1 MKNKLLISSALAG
14 GLVLGGSA
22 FAQTTITGSLD
33 LHYRSITNDGQS
45 TSTMLSR
52 NGLGREAQLNVQS
65 KGKLNNGLDYAAGF
79 ALEFD
84 GDATPVSGNTRN
96 TTAVYATGLGSISN
110 ENTYIDI
117 TSGST
122 TLTVGID
129 HVQNSTKHSAPMIR
143 SHLDDVGF
151 GTAWNLS
158 VTDQV
163 GARTKE
169 AMYYGIVQAIPGTG
183 LTLSAVKAPQGGD
196 RGASDQSVTTTVER
210 NSNYEVGVVGSNAF
224 GVAGLNLHAFKNK
237 ETKSTSTGV
246 DLTGTTYG
254 IGYTVG
260 QFGFGAEQLKQNRS
274 SDTTTNEV
282 NMKATLYSATFA
294 VNKELSLGGQYTVN
308 RIDGMAENEKIKT
321 VQVGY
326 SLGPV
331 AIIGHY
337 DLINGANGSTAASAE
352 GKQLGVRLSTN
363 F

>member
-1 MKNKLLISSALAG
+1 MKKKLLISSALAG

-22 FAQTTITGSLD
+22 FAQTTVTGSLD

-52 NGLGREAQLNVQS
+52 NGIGRETQLNIQS

-79 ALEFD
+79 SLEFD
-84 GDATPVSGNTRN
+84 GDSTAMVNGARN
-96 TTAVYATGLGSISN
+96 NTAVYSTQLGSISN
-110 ENTYIDI
+110 ENIYIDI
-117 TSGST
+117 TAGST
-122 TLTVGID
+122 TLTAGID
-129 HVQNSTKHSAPMIR
+129 HVQNSTMHSAPMVR
-143 SHLDDVGF
+143 SQLDDVGF

-169 AMYYGIVQAIPGTG
+169 QMYVGIVQAIPNTG
-183 LTLSAVKAPQGGD
+183 LTLSAIKAPQGGD
-196 RGASDQSVTTTVER
+196 RGASDQSVTTSSGR
-210 NSNYEVGVVGSNAF
+210 NSSYEVGFKGVNAF
-224 GVAGLNLHAFKNK
+224 NVQGLNLHAFKNK
-237 ETKSTSTGV
+237 ETKSDLTSN

-254 IGYTVG
+254 IGYTFG
-260 QFGFGAEQLKQNRS
+260 QFGVGAEQLKQNRS
-274 SDTTTNEV
+274 SDSTTAEV

-294 VNKELSLGGQYTVN
+294 VNKELSLGGVYTTN
-308 RIDGMAENEKIKT
+308 RIENAAENEKIKT
-321 VQVGY
+321 AQIGY
-326 SLGPV
+326 NLGPV

-337 DLINGANGSTAASAE
+337 DIINGANGSTAASAE

>member
-22 FAQTTITGSLD
+22 YAQTTITGSLD

-45 TSTMLSR
+45 ASTMLSR
-52 NGLGREAQLNVQS
+52 NGLGRETQLNIQN

-79 ALEFD
+79 SLEFD
-84 GDATPVSGNTRN
+84 GDTTAQTVGTRN
-96 TTAVYATGLGSISN
+96 TTAIYASSLGSITN
-110 ENTYIDI
+110 ENLYIDI
-117 TSGST
+117 IAGST
-122 TLTVGID
+122 TLTAGID
-129 HVQNSTKHSAPMIR
+129 HIQNSTRHSAPMIR
-143 SHLDDVGF
+143 SHLDDTGF

-169 AMYYGIVQAIPGTG
+169 QMYVGIVQAIPGTG
-183 LTLSAVKAPQGGD
+183 LNLSFAKAPQGGD
-196 RGASDQSVTTTVER
+196 RGGNDQTITVASSR
-210 NSNYEVGVVGSNAF
+210 NSSYEVGVVGVNAF
-224 GVAGLNLHAFKNK
+224 DVKGLNLHAFKNK
-237 ETKSTSTGV
+237 EAKSTSTLN
-246 DLTGTTYG
+246 DLSGTTYG
-254 IGYTVG
+254 IGYTFG
-260 QFGFGAEQLKQNRS
+260 QFGFGAEQMKQNRS
-274 SDTTTNEV
+274 SDTDTAET

-294 VNKELSLGGQYTVN
+294 VDKNLTLGAQYTVN
-308 RIDGMAENEKIKT
+308 KIDNMAENEKIKSA
-321 VQVGY
+321 QIGY

-331 AIIGHY
+331 AVIGHY

>member
-33 LHYRSITNDGQS
+33 LHYRSITADGQDS
-45 TSTMLSR
+45 TTMLSR
-52 NGLGREAQLNVQS
+52 NGLGRETQLNIQT

-79 ALEFD
+79 SLEFD
-84 GDATPVSGNTRN
+84 GDSTALTAGTRN
-96 TTAVYATGLGSISN
+96 ATAVYSTGLGSISN
-110 ENTYIDI
+110 ENIYIDVI
-117 TSGST
+117 AGST
-122 TLTVGID
+122 TLTAGID
-129 HVQNSTKHSAPMIR
+129 HIQNSTRHSAPMVR

-151 GTAWNLS
+151 GTAANMS

-169 AMYYGIVQAIPGTG
+169 AMYVGIVQAIPGTG
-183 LTLSAVKAPQGGD
+183 LNLSFAKAPQGGD
-196 RGASDQSVTTTVER
+196 RGASDQSVTVSATR
-210 NSNYEVGVVGSNAF
+210 NSNYEVGVVGVNAF
-224 GVAGLNLHAFKNK
+224 DVKGLNLHAFKNK
-237 ETKSTSTGV
+237 ETKSNSLLN

-254 IGYTVG
+254 IGYTFG

-274 SDTTTNEV
+274 SDATTTDV

-294 VNKELSLGGQYTVN
+294 VDKNLTLGGMYTVN
-308 RIDGMAENEKIKT
+308 RIDNAAENEKIKSA
-321 VQVGY
+321 QIGY
-326 SLGPV
+326 NLGPV
-331 AIIGHY
+331 AVIGHY
-337 DLINGANGSTAASAE
+337 DIVNGINGSTAASAE

>member
-14 GLVLGGSA
+14 GLVLSGSA

-33 LHYRSITNDGQS
+33 LHYRAITNDGQS
-45 TSTMLSR
+45 ATIASSR

-84 GDATPVSGNTRN
+84 GDATAMDAGARN
-96 TTAVYATGLGSISN
+96 KTAEYSTQLGSISN

-117 TSGST
+117 IAGST

-129 HVQNSTKHSAPMIR
+129 HVQNSTKHSAPMVR
-143 SHLDDVGF
+143 NHLDDVGF

-163 GARTKE
+163 GARSKE
-169 AMYYGIVQAIPGTG
+169 SMYYGIVQAIPGTG
-183 LTLSAVKAPQGGD
+183 LTLSAVKAPIGGD
-196 RGASDQSVTTTVER
+196 RGASDQSVTVSSTR
-210 NSNYEVGVVGSNAF
+210 NASYEVGLVGSNAF
-224 GVAGLNLHAFKNK
+224 GVNGLNLHAFKNK
-237 ETKSTSTGV
+237 ETKSTPSLN
-246 DLTGTTYG
+246 DLSGTTYG
-254 IGYTVG
+254 IGYTFG
-260 QFGFGAEQLKQNRS
+260 QFGIGAEQLKQNRS
-274 SDTTTNEV
+274 SDSTTTEV

-294 VNKELSLGGQYTVN
+294 VNKELSLGAQYTVN
-308 RIDGMAENEKIKT
+308 RIENAGENEKIKT

-326 SLGPV
+326 NLGPV
-331 AIIGHY
+331 AVIGHY

>member
-22 FAQTTITGSLD
+22 YAQTTITGSLD

-45 TSTMLSR
+45 ATIAASR
-52 NGLGREAQLNVQS
+52 NGLGREAQINIQN

-84 GDATPVSGNTRN
+84 GDATATTAGTRN
-96 TTAVYATGLGSISN
+96 TTAIYSTGLGSISN

-117 TSGST
+117 TAGT
-122 TLTVGID
+122 TTFTVGID
-129 HVQNSTKHSAPMIR
+129 HVQNSTRHSAPMVR
-143 SHLDDVGF
+143 SHLDDTGF
-151 GTAWNLS
+151 GTAWNAS

-169 AMYYGIVQAIPGTG
+169 MMYYGLVQSVPGTG
-183 LTLSAVKAPQGGD
+183 LTLSAVKAPIGGD
-196 RGASDQSVTTTVER
+196 RGASDQSVTVSTER
-210 NSNYEVGVVGSNAF
+210 NGSYEVGVVGVNAF
-224 GVAGLNLHAFKNK
+224 GMNGLNLHAFKNK
-237 ETKSTSTGV
+237 ETKSTPSLN
-246 DLTGTTYG
+246 DLSGTTYG

-260 QFGFGAEQLKQNRS
+260 QFGAGIEQMKQNRS
-274 SDTTTNEV
+274 SDSTTAEV

-294 VNKELSLGGQYTVN
+294 VDKNLSLGGMYTVN
-308 RIDGMAENEKIKT
+308 RIENAAENEKIKSA
-321 VQVGY
+321 QIGY
-326 SLGPV
+326 NLGPV
-331 AIIGHY
+331 AVIAHY
-337 DLINGANGSTAASAE
+337 DLLNGVNGSTAASAE

>member
-45 TSTMLSR
+45 TTTMLSR

-65 KGKLNNGLDYAAGF
+65 KGKLNNGFDYAAGF

-84 GDATPVSGNTRN
+84 GDSTALTGNTRN
-96 TTAVYATGLGSISN
+96 ATAVYSTGLGSISN

-117 TSGST
+117 IAGST

-183 LTLSAVKAPQGGD
+183 LTLSAVKAPNGGD
-196 RGASDQSVTTTVER
+196 RGASDQSVTVSAER

-237 ETKSTSTGV
+237 ESKSTTTGN

-274 SDTTTNEV
+274 SDNTTAEV

-294 VNKELSLGGQYTVN
+294 VNKELSLGAQYTVN
-308 RIDGMAENEKIKT
+308 RIDNAAENEKIKT
-321 VQVGY
+321 AQIGY
-326 SLGPV
+326 NLGPV

-337 DLINGANGSTAASAE
+337 DLINGANGSTAASSE

>member
-45 TSTMLSR
+45 TLTMASR

-84 GDATPVSGNTRN
+84 GDSTALTGNTRN
-96 TTAVYATGLGSISN
+96 ATAVYSTGLGSISN

-117 TSGST
+117 IAGST

-183 LTLSAVKAPQGGD
+183 LTLSAVKAPNGGD
-196 RGASDQSVTTTVER
+196 RGASDQSVTVSAER
-210 NSNYEVGVVGSNAF
+210 NSNYEVGLVGSNAF

-237 ETKSTSTGV
+237 ETKSTSTGN

-254 IGYTVG
+254 IGYTTG

-274 SDTTTNEV
+274 SDNTTTET

-294 VNKELSLGGQYTVN
+294 VNKELSLGAQYTVN
-308 RIDGMAENEKIKT
+308 RIDNAAENEKIKT
-321 VQVGY
+321 AQIGY
-326 SLGPV
+326 NLGPV